1 MREKI
6 YTIPVNEAFENS
18 EGCPLCDLYKK
29 LEDTEIDLITGAS
42 MMEPDIRIKTNELGF
57 CRNHFD
63 IMLTFG
69 KRLPVALTIQ
79 SHLDSIRKDIL
90 PGGLFSKDDAS
101 KPVKRIEKLCNDC
114 YVCQRIERY
123 FSAMLET
130 ACILFERESE
140 FRNRFSSQKY
150 FCLPHYSRL
159 LTVSRNINSKKY
171 HSLLVKSAGEVVERY
186 INSLYDDVSLFCKKF
201 DYNSKDLPWGNAK
214 DSPERAIDFLKSVEK
229 SRLT

>member
-1 MREKI
+1 M
-6 YTIPVNEAFENS
+6 
-18 EGCPLCDLYKK
+18 CDLYKK

-114 YVCQRIERY
+114 YVCQRIERH

-130 ACILFERESE
+130 ACILFERKAGETG
-140 FRNRFSSQKY
+140 FQARNISAFPLFKTAYRFQ
-150 FCLPHYSRL
+150 
-159 LTVSRNINSKKY
+159 NINSK
-171 HSLLVKSAGEVVERY
+171 SIIPAGKVGGGGKVY
-186 INSLYDDVSLFCKKF
+186 QFLYDDVS
-201 DYNSKDLPWGNAK
+201 Y
-214 DSPERAIDFLKSVEK
+214 SVK
-229 SRLT
+229 I